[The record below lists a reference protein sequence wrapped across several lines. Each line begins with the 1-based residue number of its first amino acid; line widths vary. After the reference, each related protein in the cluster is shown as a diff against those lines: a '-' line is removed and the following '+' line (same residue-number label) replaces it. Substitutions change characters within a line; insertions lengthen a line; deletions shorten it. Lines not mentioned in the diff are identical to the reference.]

1 MSCSCTAFETAIAV
15 LACAACL
22 PGPRARYGLDP
33 ERDRRG
39 EAALLVRGPL
49 GGERDRRGEAALP
62 VRGPLGGERDRR
74 GATPLPRGAPV
85 SEFHLVAETLAG
97 ERVEIGGPGPV
108 RLVEV
113 WATWC
118 EPCAPASERARTVL
132 AHHPR
137 VLAYAVALD
146 VDREAV
152 ARSVAAT
159 PPPGAPLVLG
169 HHAAA
174 ARRGLDRVPTFIA
187 IDARGRVTGA
197 ITGLSPGL
205 GPALDRLLRHA
216 EEAVGERE

>member
-1 MSCSCTAFETAIAV
+1 MSPWTALATAVAV
-15 LACAACL
+15 LTGAACSAGL
-22 PGPRARYGLDP
+22 RARARLDP

-39 EAALLVRGPL
+39 EAAFLI
-49 GGERDRRGEAALP
+49 
-62 VRGPLGGERDRR
+62 RGPLGGERDRR
-74 GATPLPRGAPV
+74 GAALFRGDPG
-85 SEFHLVAETLAG
+85 SEFHLAAETLAG

-118 EPCAPASERARTVL
+118 GPCALAAARARTVL
-132 AHHPR
+132 ARHPR

-152 ARSVAAT
+152 SRYVAMT
-159 PPPGAPLVLG
+159 PPPGVPLVLLED
-169 HHAAA
+169 HAAV
-174 ARRGLDRVPTFIA
+174 ARRGLDRVPTFVTL
-187 IDARGRVTGA
+187 DARGRATGA

-216 EEAVGERE
+216 EGAVGERE